1 MVDILSTPI
10 LVTAILA
17 AVGLGIP
24 VLDALRKE
32 RGVNNNKIYS
42 IISFTAL
49 SVSIGIVI
57 FRVLS
62 GEVLPAV
69 AFGNEVLSDDMFG
82 SFFAVAFLIVS
93 IMVAASSWNYMKGR
107 ANPAAYY
114 SLLLLS
120 SIGMVLIGYST
131 DLVML
136 LVAWELMSIPT
147 YALAAFAKRDP
158 ISNEAA
164 IKYFMFGALSSA
176 ILVFA
181 IGLVYGVTGSTNI
194 GVVVTTFASLGPDLV
209 PVALLAVGLFIAGFG
224 FKMGLVPFH
233 MWLPDAYEG
242 SPTTISALLA
252 AGTKKAGFAAAIRVV
267 ILGMFALHTDWTLVL
282 AILAVF
288 TMTLGNLAA
297 LMQKSVTRILA
308 YSSIAQAGYM
318 LIGMA
323 LAPYSQ
329 EALTGSLFQIFNHAI
344 MKSTAFIAAAC
355 VSVAL
360 ASYSLEKYRGLGR
373 RMPITAIALS
383 ISLLALAGL
392 PPLNGFWSKLV
403 LFSAGIN
410 SGPLVEWGP
419 YLAIAGILNSALSLG
434 YYAWVIRKMYME
446 ESPNMDRVKEP
457 KAMVAVMMFGI
468 VFMVGFGIWHAPMLE
483 FASEAV
489 PNLSNTISLFSTNS
503 TGETLVQPLP
513 TPTPSFI
520 LGHAGSVFDERTYSL
535 AATAATAA
543 AN

>member
-10 LVTAILA
+10 LVTTILA

-32 RGVNNNKIYS
+32 RGASNNKIYS
-42 IISFTAL
+42 SIAFSAL
-49 SVSIGIVI
+49 ILSIGIVI

-82 SFFAVAFLIVS
+82 SFFAIAFLIVS
-93 IMVAASSWNYMKGR
+93 IVVAASSWTYMKGR

-181 IGLVYGVTGSTNI
+181 IGLVYGITGSTNI
-194 GVVVTTFASLGPDLV
+194 GVAVTTFATLGPDLI
-209 PVALLAVGLFIAGFG
+209 PVGLLAIGLFIAGFG

-233 MWLPDAYEG
+233 MWLPDTYEG

-267 ILGMFALHTDWTLVL
+267 ILGMFALNTDWTLTL

-297 LMQKSVTRILA
+297 LMQKSVTRMLA
-308 YSSIAQAGYM
+308 YSSIAQAGYI

-329 EALTGSLFQIFNHAI
+329 EALTGSLFHIFNHAV

-355 VSVAL
+355 VAVVL

-373 RMPITAIALS
+373 RMPITAICLS

-403 LFSAGIN
+403 LFGAAID

-419 YLAIAGILNSALSLG
+419 YLAIAGVLNSALSLG
-434 YYAWVIRKMYME
+434 YYAWIMRKMYME
-446 ESPNMDRVKEP
+446 ESPDMSRVKEP
-457 KAMVAVMMFGI
+457 RAMMAVLIFGV
-468 VFMVGFGIWHAPMLE
+468 VFMAGFGIWHAPILE
-483 FASEAV
+483 FASEAL
-489 PNLSNTISLFSTNS
+489 PNLTETMAQLSSNS
-503 TGETLVQPLP
+503 TGVGGGDGDGRAGVLP
-513 TPTPSFI
+513 SISSSFLILEHAELNI
-520 LGHAGSVFDERTYSL
+520 LG
-535 AATAATAA
+535 
-543 AN
+543 